1 MASISNLMQHQV
13 ELIEEYRTGSAP
25 RIVVLDAPVGSG
37 KSVTLAAIAADRAAH
52 GELIFMVMP
61 RPLVPQARDLVAN
74 FGGVSITVYSA
85 PSDFRLALGE
95 EASPWPESGVVICS
109 TSVISSPVA
118 MKALPRVTPALLIVD
133 DVWVSRDS
141 GLARS
146 LGMLSEQSTRVLV
159 TGNEAQYW
167 LLPAAI
173 RRWTF
178 PLVDSQGQ
186 LVTPEFS
193 VRVHEYPG
201 DPAEARLVRQ
211 AVELLE
217 TFPFPSRTSKYSTR
231 VAIQS
236 NLLKLVQRLQD
247 PDRLPTSYRE
257 EGAELTRRD
266 EVDRQVVI
274 DSIWRVLDAFDDL
287 PQDGRLL
294 AVVEET
300 RTAFDAMRPVLIITE
315 LVKEA
320 DYIAAAAQEYGL
332 SVSTITMSTGHE
344 AQVTALADLQVGSAL
359 IATAQVLAAVQRP
372 LPHRTRSL
380 WFAPPANR
388 RQAQRR
394 LGVGISS
401 HDIEI
406 VLFKAVPP
414 VTPADERF
422 GRLEEI
428 LRDLLQEFNR
438 DETLF

>member
-1 MASISNLMQHQV
+1 MASISHLMQHQI

-37 KSVTLAAIAADRAAH
+37 KSVTLAAIAADRATH
-52 GELIFMVMP
+52 GELVFMVMP
-61 RPLVPQARDLVAN
+61 RQLVPQARDLVAN

-95 EASPWPESGVVICS
+95 GASPWPEYGVVICS

-118 MKALPRVTPALLIVD
+118 IKALPRVTPALLIVD
-133 DVWVSRDS
+133 DVWISRNSD
-141 GLARS
+141 LARS
-146 LGMLSEQSTRVLV
+146 LGMLSEQSAKVLV

-167 LLPAAI
+167 LLPTAI

-178 PLVDSQGQ
+178 PLVDSKGRPI
-186 LVTPEFS
+186 TPEFS
-193 VRVHEYPG
+193 VRVHQYPG
-201 DPAEARLVRQ
+201 DPAEAKLVRQ
-211 AVELLE
+211 AIELLE
-217 TFPFPSRTSKYSTR
+217 RFPSLTSSQSSTR
-231 VAIQS
+231 AAIQS
-236 NLLKLVQRLQD
+236 NLLRLVQRLQD
-247 PDRLPTSYRE
+247 PDGLPTSHRE
-257 EGAELTRRD
+257 ERAELTRWD
-266 EVDRQVVI
+266 EVDRQVMI
-274 DSIWRVLDAFDDL
+274 DSMWRVLDAFDDL

-320 DYIAAAAQEYGL
+320 DYIAAAAQDHGL
-332 SVSTITMSTGHE
+332 PVSTITMSTSRE
-344 AQVTALADLQVGSAL
+344 ARVTALADMQVGSAL
-359 IATAQVLAAVQRP
+359 IATAQVLADAQKP
-372 LPHRTRSL
+372 LPDRTRSL

-388 RQAQRR
+388 SQAQRR

-401 HDIEI
+401 RDIEI

-414 VTPADERF
+414 VTPADKNF

-428 LRDLLQEFNR
+428 LKDLSRDFNR
-438 DETLF
+438 NETLF

>member
-61 RPLVPQARDLVAN
+61 RQLVPQARDLVAN
-74 FGGVSITVYSA
+74 FGRVSITVYSA

-146 LGMLSEQSTRVLV
+146 LGMLSEQSARVLV
-159 TGNEAQYW
+159 TGSEAQYW
-167 LLPAAI
+167 LLSAAI

-201 DPAEARLVRQ
+201 DPAEAGLVRQ

-217 TFPFPSRTSKYSTR
+217 TFPSRTSSQYSTR

-236 NLLKLVQRLQD
+236 NLLRLVQRLQD

-266 EVDRQVVI
+266 EVDRQAVI
-274 DSIWRVLDAFDDL
+274 DSIWRVLDAFEDL

-294 AVVEET
+294 AAVEET

-332 SVSTITMSTGHE
+332 SVSTITMSTSRE
-344 AQVTALADLQVGSAL
+344 ARVTALADLQVGSAL
-359 IATAQVLAAVQRP
+359 IATAQVLADVQRP

>member
-1 MASISNLMQHQV
+1 MASISHLMQHQV
-13 ELIEEYRTGSAP
+13 ELIDEYRTGSAP

-37 KSVTLAAIAADRAAH
+37 KSVTLAAIAADRGAH
-52 GELIFMVMP
+52 GELVLMVMP
-61 RPLVPQARDLVAN
+61 RLLVPQARDLVAS
-74 FGGVSITVYSA
+74 FGQVSITVYSA

-118 MKALPRVTPALLIVD
+118 MKALPRVAPALLIAD
-133 DVWVSRDS
+133 DVWVSRNSD
-141 GLARS
+141 LARS
-146 LGMLSEQSTRVLV
+146 LAMLSEQSAKILV

-167 LLPAAI
+167 PLSAAI

-178 PLVDSQGQ
+178 PLVDSNGR

-217 TFPFPSRTSKYSTR
+217 RFPPLTSNQSSTR

-257 EGAELTRRD
+257 EGAELTRWD
-266 EVDRQVVI
+266 EVDRQMAI
-274 DSIWRVLDAFDDL
+274 DSIWQALDAFDDL
-287 PQDGRLL
+287 PQDSRLL

-300 RTAFDAMRPVLIITE
+300 RTAFDAMRPILIITG

-320 DYIAAAAQEYGL
+320 DYVAAAVQEYGL
-332 SVSTITMSTGHE
+332 SVPTITMSASRE
-344 AQVTALADLQVGSAL
+344 ARVTALADMQVGSAL
-359 IATAQVLAAVQRP
+359 IATAQVLADVQRP
-372 LPHRTRSL
+372 LPNRTRSL

-388 RQAQRR
+388 QQAQRR
-394 LGVGISS
+394 LGVGISN

-406 VLFKAVPP
+406 VIFKAVPP
-414 VTPADERF
+414 VTPADESF

-428 LRDLLQEFNR
+428 LRDLSQEFNR